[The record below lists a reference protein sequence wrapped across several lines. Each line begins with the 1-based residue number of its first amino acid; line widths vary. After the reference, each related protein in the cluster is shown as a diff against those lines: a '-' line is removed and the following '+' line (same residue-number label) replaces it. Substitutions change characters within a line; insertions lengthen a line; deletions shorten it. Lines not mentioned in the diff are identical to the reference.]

1 MEATAMLDIRRILF
15 PTDFSNCAQNA
26 LSLAVT
32 FAAVHEAELHMLHVL
47 VLHTLEP
54 EDPSLPFPGEDLA
67 REQLARSGASTGRS
81 RVLHTVKRG
90 ISTAPVLLDHAA
102 EHEID
107 LIVMGTHGRRGFRR
121 LLLGSV
127 TEEVVRMAPCAVLA
141 VRAEKGC
148 EPTDEPSIARI
159 LVPIDFSPHAK
170 LAIEYAHQIADIF
183 DAQVDLLH
191 VIELPTYPD
200 FYVPVSTSALN
211 VADLREQAA
220 RRLERLVVE
229 GFGESPGRTVETH
242 VVAGRTTPEI
252 VGFAEETECDLIVI
266 PSHGL
271 SGLERVLLGSVAE
284 GVVRRAPCSVLTAKP
299 YGKRLGV
306 QSDEES
312 G

>member
-1 MEATAMLDIRRILF
+1 MLDIRRILF

-26 LSLAVT
+26 LPFAVK

-54 EDPSLPFPGEDLA
+54 EDPAMPFPGEEQA
-67 REQLARSGASTGRS
+67 REQLAQAGVSTGRS

-102 EHEID
+102 EHEVD

-127 TEEVVRMAPCAVLA
+127 TEEVVRLAPCAVLA
-141 VRAEKGC
+141 VRARKGC
-148 EPTDEPSIARI
+148 EPSTEPRIARI
-159 LVPIDFSPHAK
+159 LVPVDFSPHAR
-170 LAIEYAHQIADIF
+170 LAIEYVREIADIF
-183 DAQVDLLH
+183 EAQVDLLH

-220 RRLERLVVE
+220 TRLERLVAE
-229 GFGESPGRTVETH
+229 GFGPAPARSVETH

-252 VGFAEETECDLIVI
+252 VAFAEENECDLVII

-284 GVVRRAPCSVLTAKP
+284 GVVRRAPCSVLTARP
-299 YGKRLGV
+299 FGKRLGV
-306 QSDEES
+306 QSDAEAPA
-312 G
+312 